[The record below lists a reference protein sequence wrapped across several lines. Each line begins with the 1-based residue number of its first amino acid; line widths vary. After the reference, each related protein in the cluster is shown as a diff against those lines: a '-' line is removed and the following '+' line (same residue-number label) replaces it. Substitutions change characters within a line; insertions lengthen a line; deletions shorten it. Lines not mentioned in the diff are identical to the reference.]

1 MKNRPGS
8 FIQRVFFFCLV
19 ALFLA
24 ACASPKSPR
33 ILFIGNSYTYFNSG
47 IDKQL
52 QGLAPHIATS
62 LIGVGGYTL
71 RDHLNAGAATQ
82 SIRQA
87 QWDYVVL
94 QEQSQTPVLDP
105 QKFFEAVRDFD
116 VEVRA
121 SGAHTILLMTWER
134 PDSINY
140 GVTTANLAAAY
151 QKVGSELDIPVAP
164 AGLAFA
170 RSLSERPDLI
180 LYSQDGHP
188 TLYGTYL
195 AACVL
200 YSTIFGESPVGN
212 LYSDRSISP
221 GIRDYLQGIAA
232 LQAHDQTGKLKPGMV
247 ADVILTR

>member
-1 MKNRPGS
+1 MKNKPVA
-8 FIQRVFFFCLV
+8 FIQSAFIICLV
-19 ALFLA
+19 TLFLA
-24 ACASPKSPR
+24 ACTSPKSPR

-52 QGLAPHIATS
+52 RGLAPPIVTSVIA
-62 LIGVGGYTL
+62 VGGYTL
-71 RDHLNAGAATQ
+71 RDHLNAGAATR

-87 QWDYVVL
+87 HWDYVVL
-94 QEQSQTPVLDP
+94 QEQSQTPVADP

-134 PDSINY
+134 PDSVNY
-140 GVTTANLAAAY
+140 GITTANLAAAY
-151 QKVGSELDIPVAP
+151 QKVGSELDIKVAS

-170 RSLSERPDLI
+170 QSLSERPDLI

-200 YSTIFGESPVGN
+200 YGTISGESPVGN
-212 LYSDRSISP
+212 PYSDRSISP
-221 GIRDYLQGIAA
+221 EIRDYLQGIAA
-232 LQAHDQTGKLKPGMV
+232 LQVQDQTGKLVPGMP
-247 ADVILTR
+247 ADVIFTR

>member
-1 MKNRPGS
+1 MNKPSPTLPRL
-8 FIQRVFFFCLV
+8 II
-19 ALFLA
+19 FLLTLLLLSG
-24 ACASPKSPR
+24 CTSPKSPR

-47 IDKQL
+47 IDRQL
-52 QGLAPHIATS
+52 RGLAPHIATS
-62 LIGVGGYTL
+62 VIAVGGYTL

-87 QWDYVVL
+87 DWDYVVL
-94 QEQSQTPVLDP
+94 QEQSQTPVSDP

-121 SGAHTILLMTWER
+121 RGALTILLMTWER

-200 YSTIFGESPVGN
+200 YGTIFRQSPVGN
-212 LYSDRSISP
+212 PYSDRSISP
-221 GIRDYLQGIAA
+221 EIRDYLQGIAA
-232 LQAHDQTGKLKPGMV
+232 LQVQDQTGKLKPGMP
-247 ADVILTR
+247 ADVILIR

>member
-1 MKNRPGS
+1 MKNKPVS
-8 FIQRVFFFCLV
+8 FIQCAFIIFLV
-19 ALFLA
+19 TLFLA

-47 IDKQL
+47 IDQQL
-52 QGLAPHIATS
+52 QGLAPQIATS
-62 LIGVGGYTL
+62 VIAVGGYTL

-87 QWDYVVL
+87 LWDYVVL
-94 QEQSQTPVLDP
+94 QEQSQTPVSDP

-116 VEVRA
+116 VEARA
-121 SGAHTILLMTWER
+121 IGAHTILLMTWER
-134 PDSINY
+134 PDSVNY

-170 RSLSERPDLI
+170 RSLSERPDLS

-188 TLYGTYL
+188 TMNGTYL

-200 YSTIFGESPVGN
+200 YGTIFGQSPLGN
-212 LYSDRSISP
+212 PYSDRSIGPDVRDFLQKIAVLQDQSP
-221 GIRDYLQGIAA
+221 A
-232 LQAHDQTGKLKPGMV
+232 GKLKPGMPAEV
-247 ADVILTR
+247 TFK

>member
-1 MKNRPGS
+1 MNKPSLAIHRL
-8 FIQRVFFFCLV
+8 IIILL
-19 ALFLA
+19 ALLLLTG
-24 ACASPKSPR
+24 CASPKSPR
-33 ILFIGNSYTYFNSG
+33 TLFIGNSYTYFNSG
-47 IDKQL
+47 INKQL

-62 LIGVGGYTL
+62 VIAVGGYTL

-87 QWDYVVL
+87 HWDYVVL

-134 PDSINY
+134 PDSVNY

-200 YSTIFGESPVGN
+200 YNTIFGESPVGN
-212 LYSDRSISP
+212 PYSDRSISP
-221 GIRDYLQGIAA
+221 EIRDYLQRIAA
-232 LQAHDQTGKLKPGMV
+232 LQVQDQTGKLKPGMPAEV
-247 ADVILTR
+247 TFK